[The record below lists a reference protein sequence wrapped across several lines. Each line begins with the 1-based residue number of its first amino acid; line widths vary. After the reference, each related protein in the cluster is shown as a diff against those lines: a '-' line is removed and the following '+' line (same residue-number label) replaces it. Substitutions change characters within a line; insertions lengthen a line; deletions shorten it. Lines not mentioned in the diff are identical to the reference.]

1 MERIYGQQNLSGLW
15 KFQKRKTEERMYEVE
30 FIKLD
35 QPNWVIPSAL
45 NFIVKLKFE
54 ILKTR

>member
-1 MERIYGQQNLSGLW
+1 
-15 KFQKRKTEERMYEVE
+15 MYEVE